1 MAEVIGVG
9 PVGPGLPWEAVQ
21 PAAGDPGRGCGYC
34 VVSLPSFVPW
44 RLRLLSPTAHVG
56 AAHSLA
62 HSHILRLTHSRLV
75 SCSLVYSCTGTVHL
89 WQTQSLGQVL
99 VPTPAYLALL
109 HPRLLRPLT
118 HIVLCFKCTLIL
130 LVINSLVSY
139 SSHSKNKVCVR
150 LRGESAC

>member
-1 MAEVIGVG
+1 MGSG
-9 PVGPGLPWEAVQ
+9 PASSWGPGKGMWLLRCIP
-21 PAAGDPGRGCGYC
+21 
-34 VVSLPSFVPW
+34 SLVFVPW

-62 HSHILRLTHSRLV
+62 HSHILRLTHSTLV
-75 SCSLVYSCTGTVHL
+75 PCSLVYSCTGTVHL

-99 VPTPAYLALL
+99 VPAPAYLALL

-130 LVINSLVSY
+130 LMINSLVSY